1 MANIRIGKEVP
12 RGFAASM
19 TAVFAV
25 VAKGSLS
32 VTALVTA
39 AFWSPPC
46 VSIKVP
52 VFPFAFNR
60 RPHAASDSGI
70 GICSPK
76 FSNRSD
82 FWERLA
88 A

>member
-25 VAKGSLS
+25 VAKGSLPVKAQQHFGRHHVRAWKS
-32 VTALVTA
+32 LCFHLVSTDDRMLPA
-39 AFWSPPC
+39 
-46 VSIKVP
+46 I
-52 VFPFAFNR
+52 R
-60 RPHAASDSGI
+60 GI
-70 GICSPK
+70 GIYSPK
-76 FSNRSD
+76 FSSRSD